1 MLFSVKVNMYID
13 FSLVYHEQAISLRA
27 HKHID
32 PDKRILYAKKPIIYI
47 KIFITFILCI
57 YFA

>member
-1 MLFSVKVNMYID
+1 MLFSVKMNMYID
-13 FSLVYHEQAISLRA
+13 FPLVYHEHAVSLGV

-32 PDKRILYAKKPIIYI
+32 PDKRILYAKNPIIYI